1 MNLLD
6 HPPFWELYLV
16 LTIIV
21 ENHAPIFDALLAQ
34 LDAMLVESVMYHSLF
49 VDCRPGME
57 ASATSATYAPL
68 GEDESL
74 ESFSQ
79 IKMISPMEMDLAFVR
94 AAFFDLNDAIKMDE
108 WRTGFLT
115 FSAFGL
121 V

>member
-108 WRTGFLT
+108 CRTGFLT